1 MSRAGI
7 EAAVLVLP
15 TASLGPESEDDLLD
29 AAFELAFFIHP
40 DRPTALAICRDA
52 MQKLEVAASA
62 QVKRLYY
69 RPKRDKGRAA
79 PAGAAPGLVGR
90 PPSSP
95 AAHLLRIGGVGAAR
109 GSQ

>member
-62 QVKRLYY
+62 QVKRLL
-69 RPKRDKGRAA
+69 PAETDKGRAA
-79 PAGAAPGLVGR
+79 PAGPLPGLVGR